1 MLPRVQGDGN
11 GAALA
16 DAGVTTAQWQAALRA
31 VQAEFAW
38 QFEQITLSRTG
49 LADVV
54 ELIGRS
60 IHTLSAGDASAG
72 DASAGDAVPLCGRAP
87 TVDGP
92 TILGQVLSG
101 TDRDQA
107 LAARA
112 SRAAGWQG
120 EIAMALLPDLAVA
133 AMSAVAGRAHKGLG
147 DVLNVLPALGRRS
160 RGSPHADLA
169 DIIRRGCGAGP
180 YAPGKLR
187 RTVRRRIAQAADF
200 PARGPLSWYGRFMVV
215 RPLSRLMR
223 TFIARASLAQPAA
236 SDG

>member
-1 MLPRVQGDGN
+1 MLPRVQGDGI
-11 GAALA
+11 GAVLA

-31 VQAEFAW
+31 VQSEFAW
-38 QFEQITLSRTG
+38 QLEQITLSRTG

-54 ELIGRS
+54 ELIGS
-60 IHTLSAGDASAG
+60 IHTPSAG

-92 TILGQVLSG
+92 TILGHVLG
-101 TDRDQA
+101 GADRGQA

-147 DVLNVLPALGRRS
+147 DVLNVLPALGRLS

-169 DIIRRGCGAGP
+169 DIVRRGCGAGP

-223 TFIARASLAQPAA
+223 AFIARASLAQPAA

>member
-1 MLPRVQGDGN
+1 MLPRVQRDGI
-11 GAALA
+11 GAVLA

-31 VQAEFAW
+31 VQSEFAW
-38 QFEQITLSRTG
+38 QLERMTLSRTG

-60 IHTLSAGDASAG
+60 SHTLSAGDA
-72 DASAGDAVPLCGRAP
+72 VPRCGRAP

-120 EIAMALLPDLAVA
+120 EIGMALLPDLAVA
-133 AMSAVAGRAHKGLG
+133 AMGAVAGRAHKGLG
-147 DVLNVLPALGRRS
+147 DVLNVLPALGRLS

-169 DIIRRGCGAGP
+169 DIVRRGCGAGP

-223 TFIARASLAQPAA
+223 AFIARASLAQPAA

>member
-120 EIAMALLPDLAVA
+120 EIGMALLPDLAVA
-133 AMSAVAGRAHKGLG
+133 AMGAVAGRAHKGLG
-147 DVLNVLPALGRRS
+147 DVLNVLPALGRLS

-169 DIIRRGCGAGP
+169 DIVRRGCGAGP

-223 TFIARASLAQPAA
+223 AFIARASLAQPAA

>member
-1 MLPRVQGDGN
+1 MLPRVQRDGI
-11 GAALA
+11 GAVLA

-31 VQAEFAW
+31 VQSEFAW
-38 QFEQITLSRTG
+38 QLEQITLSRTG

-54 ELIGRS
+54 ELIGS
-60 IHTLSAGDASAG
+60 IHTPSAG

-92 TILGQVLSG
+92 TILGHVLG
-101 TDRDQA
+101 GADRGQA

-112 SRAAGWQG
+112 SRAAGWQD

-223 TFIARASLAQPAA
+223 AFIARASLAQPAA

>member
-1 MLPRVQGDGN
+1 M
-11 GAALA
+11 A

-92 TILGQVLSG
+92 TI
-101 TDRDQA
+101 
-107 LAARA
+107 
-112 SRAAGWQG
+112 
-120 EIAMALLPDLAVA
+120 
-133 AMSAVAGRAHKGLG
+133 
-147 DVLNVLPALGRRS
+147 
-160 RGSPHADLA
+160 
-169 DIIRRGCGAGP
+169 
-180 YAPGKLR
+180 
-187 RTVRRRIAQAADF
+187 
-200 PARGPLSWYGRFMVV
+200 
-215 RPLSRLMR
+215 
-223 TFIARASLAQPAA
+223 
-236 SDG
+236 

>member
-1 MLPRVQGDGN
+1 M
-11 GAALA
+11 A

-120 EIAMALLPDLAVA
+120 EIGMALLPDLAVA
-133 AMSAVAGRAHKGLG
+133 AMGAVAGRAHKGLG
-147 DVLNVLPALGRRS
+147 DVLNVLPALGRLS

-169 DIIRRGCGAGP
+169 DIVRRGCGAGP

-223 TFIARASLAQPAA
+223 TFIAHASLAQPAA